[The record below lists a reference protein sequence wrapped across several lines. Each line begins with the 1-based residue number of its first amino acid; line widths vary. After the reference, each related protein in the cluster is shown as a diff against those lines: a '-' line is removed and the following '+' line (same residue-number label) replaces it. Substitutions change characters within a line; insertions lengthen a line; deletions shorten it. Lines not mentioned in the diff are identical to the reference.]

1 MLACCQA
8 MELDWRIEDVDA
20 SCYVTPSIADGPRWL
35 PYQAVNPVVTV
46 IVLVRPFLFLSFAF
60 FLFCVT
66 VLVGFCTLDTNLDIC
81 GKRQTQLSN
90 YPHQTDLVGKFV
102 KFFWGRGNGKW
113 HRLLWMVPPTSGDFG
128 L

>member
-46 IVLVRPFLFLSFAF
+46 IVLVTPFLFLSFAF
-60 FLFCVT
+60 FYS
-66 VLVGFCTLDTNLDIC
+66 VLLCLLDFVHLT
-81 GKRQTQLSN
+81 QT
-90 YPHQTDLVGKFV
+90 
-102 KFFWGRGNGKW
+102 
-113 HRLLWMVPPTSGDFG
+113 
-128 L
+128 

>member
-46 IVLVRPFLFLSFAF
+46 IVLVTPFLFLSFAF

-81 GKRQTQLSN
+81 GKR
-90 YPHQTDLVGKFV
+90 
-102 KFFWGRGNGKW
+102 
-113 HRLLWMVPPTSGDFG
+113 
-128 L
+128 